1 MIYEVGPSRP
11 AANIND
17 LPWATIGAGDTVK
30 IHWRPEPYREV
41 LCIGNSGTP
50 SKPFVVEGVPN
61 ATNALPVIDF
71 DRGVPP
77 AALQYWN
84 GDRGGIRIA
93 GSSVPNNQYVT
104 DLTVRNLCLRNAK
117 FNNRVNKADGTLAWV
132 FAENT
137 SAIQVEKGARLTFEN
152 LLMEDCGC
160 GIFAGSVQGSPE
172 WDLTRDII
180 VRNCTM
186 LRMGLADNGQVH
198 GNYTNVV
205 NVLYEGCHISMINNA
220 GTAIK
225 SRDSELTVRYC
236 TIDGGNY
243 VIDAINSTVAES
255 ERKKNPNAPRV
266 TQVYGNLLIKRNRF
280 QQEAVF
286 HFGVDTADGLPQGDV
301 YFHHNTIALLH
312 RSQAILF
319 LINHPTTKVYS
330 YNNYF
335 FIPNQVGVTGN
346 QDQDN
351 PGKFPYY
358 GVTASSGGGRL
369 ILRGCVLPDATLAP
383 GEKPPFSATVFGYKD
398 GAGVDKAECL
408 HANAIDPT
416 RFLDYVLET
425 DIGERI
431 GAYHHGTDGIKR
443 LAGTFAPVV
452 GSPLIGAAKALPA
465 GAEAVSK
472 NWGGTARKAWVS
484 VGAVEFG
491 ESAPTPPDPP
501 VDPPPVDP
509 PPVDPP
515 PTGSLDARLVSLR
528 AAKESILT
536 LRSKAKAAND
546 EIAAATAAYERDLA
560 AIRLVI
566 QDFDL

>member
-1 MIYEVGPSRP
+1 MLYEVGPGHP

-17 LPWATIGAGDTVK
+17 LPWASIGAGDTVK
-30 IHWRPEPYREV
+30 IYWRPEPYRE
-41 LCIGNSGTP
+41 LICIGNSGTP
-50 SKPFVVEGVPN
+50 SKPFLVEGIP
-61 ATNALPVIDF
+61 AAGKLPVIDF

-77 AALQYWN
+77 AGLQYWN

-93 GSSVPNNQYVT
+93 GSSVPSNQYVT

-117 FNNRVNKADGTLAWV
+117 FNNRVNKADGTMAWV

-160 GIFAGSVQGSPE
+160 GVFIGSVQNSTE
-172 WDLTRDII
+172 WDLTRDVVI
-180 VRNCTM
+180 RNCTM

-198 GNYTNVV
+198 GNYTNAV

-225 SRDSELTVRYC
+225 SRDLRLTVRYC

-255 ERKKNPNAPRV
+255 ERKKNPPAPRV

-286 HFGVDTADGLPQGDV
+286 HFGVDTKDGIPQENV
-301 YFHHNTIALLH
+301 YFHHNTVALLH

-319 LINHPTTKVYS
+319 LINHPDTKVYA

-335 FIPNQVGVTGN
+335 FIPNQIGVTGN

-358 GVTASSGGGRL
+358 GVTASSGGGPL
-369 ILRGCVLPDATLAP
+369 VLRGCVLPDATLAP

-398 GAGVDKAECL
+398 GDRVDKAECL
-408 HANAIDPT
+408 HANAIDPK
-416 RFLDYVLET
+416 RFLDYILES
-425 DIGERI
+425 DIGERV
-431 GAYHHGTDGIKR
+431 GGYHRGTDGITK
-443 LAGTFAPVV
+443 LAGTFAPVNS
-452 GSPLIGAAKALPA
+452 SPLIGMAKALPP
-465 GAEAVSK
+465 GAEAVGK
-472 NWGGTARKAWVS
+472 NWGGTERKAWAS
-484 VGAVEFG
+484 VGAVE
-491 ESAPTPPDPP
+491 SSDANTSPVDPPDPP
-501 VDPPPVDP
+501 PAT
-509 PPVDPP
+509 PP
-515 PTGSLDARLVSLR
+515 PTGSLDARLASLR
-528 AAKESILT
+528 AAKESILA
-536 LRSKAKAAND
+536 LRARAKAAND
-546 EIAAATAAYERDLA
+546 EIAAAVAAYERDLS

-566 QDFDL
+566 KDFDL